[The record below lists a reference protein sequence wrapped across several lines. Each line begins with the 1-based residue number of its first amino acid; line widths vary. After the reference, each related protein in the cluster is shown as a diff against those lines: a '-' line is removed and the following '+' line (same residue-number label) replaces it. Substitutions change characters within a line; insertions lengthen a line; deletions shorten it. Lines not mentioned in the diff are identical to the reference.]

1 VKLKRKLKN
10 KSLAVME
17 TNEYKKLV
25 KSTAEAKTALHMLM
39 QNPKENLEDGISELI
54 EKLKNPK
61 LQVLLDRYPDLLQEY
76 DLEEL
81 LSGDLEITDAKIQD
95 VRTAGLL
102 SCLQLL
108 IHFCYDLKEKPNPAD
123 KQFDSL
129 RYILNLI
136 TCSQFVHE
144 LLFIV
149 ITVVGADYYQK
160 FQERIQ
166 NLDFDLE
173 SAIALESDPELKQ
186 HIHLMIGFALI
197 RLFLESV
204 YVYFNSTDQDNN
216 SC

>member
-1 VKLKRKLKN
+1 
-10 KSLAVME
+10 ME
-17 TNEYKKLV
+17 TKEYKKLV
-25 KSTAEAKTALHMLM
+25 KSTAEAKTALHILM

-61 LQVLLDRYPDLLQEY
+61 LHVLLDRYPDLLQEY

-81 LSGDLEITDAKIQD
+81 LSGDLEITDTKIQD

-108 IHFCYDLKEKPNPAD
+108 MHFCYDLKENPNPAD

-129 RYILNLI
+129 RYILNSI
-136 TCSQFVHE
+136 TCSQFVQE

-160 FQERIQ
+160 FQQRIE

-173 SAIALESDPELKQ
+173 SAIALENDPELKQ
-186 HIHLMIGFALI
+186 HIHLSCPEIAI
-197 RLFLESV
+197 HNSRV
-204 YVYFNSTDQDNN
+204 YGTQGTGSLC
-216 SC
+216 SPGS